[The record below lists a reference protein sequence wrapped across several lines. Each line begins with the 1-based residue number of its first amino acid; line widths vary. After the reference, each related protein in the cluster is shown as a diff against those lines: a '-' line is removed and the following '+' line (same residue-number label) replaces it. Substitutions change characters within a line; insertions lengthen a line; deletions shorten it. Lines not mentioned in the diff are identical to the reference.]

1 MIIFGKI
8 LNYMSIFSS
17 NNKDTQPAPAPT
29 PRPAST
35 ATPSASPAPSM
46 SRGVSATMI
55 AQGTQ
60 IDGNVKIEGNIQI
73 EGIIKGTLTS
83 KGKVII
89 GSSGVVEGDVLC
101 QHAEISGKVNGK
113 LKIADILFLKS
124 SARIDGDIHTG
135 KLVMESGV
143 QFNGNCS
150 MGSAATVPSAS
161 EKKATSNPAPISNA
175 PSSATMTQ
183 KTTSGGATS
192 SSSSS
197 NG

>member
-1 MIIFGKI
+1 
-8 LNYMSIFSS
+8 MSIFSS
-17 NNKDTQPAPAPT
+17 NNKDSQPEPTPT
-29 PRPAST
+29 PRAAT
-35 ATPSASPAPSM
+35 TTTPSASQSPSM
-46 SRGVSATMI
+46 SRGASATVI

-60 IDGNVKIEGNIQI
+60 VDGNVKIEGNIQI
-73 EGIIKGTLTS
+73 EGLIKGTLTS

-89 GSSGVVEGDVLC
+89 GSAGVVEGDVLC

-150 MGSAATVPSAS
+150 MGSAATVPSAT
-161 EKKATSNPAPISNA
+161 EKKPTPSPAPTASST
-175 PSSATMTQ
+175 PSSAGMTQ
-183 KTTSGGATS
+183 KTNSGGAG
-192 SSSSS
+192 